1 MGFSLL
7 CTGGHVRLEDLL
19 GRHVRYKGAEGRVVE
34 GHADDE
40 PSVVISIPAKVGA
53 PSRVVTVPE
62 SEWDQL
68 EPLR

>member
-1 MGFSLL
+1 
-7 CTGGHVRLEDLL
+7 VRLEDLL

-34 GHADDE
+34 GHAGDE
-40 PSVVISIPAKVGA
+40 ASVVIGISAKVGE

-68 EPLR
+68 ELLR